1 MTHNNVTTTKETRR
15 LSTAIA
21 METRRFSSPQFKDY
35 AKMKEQEIRDRLY
48 KLIIDAERDSDE
60 YIAYAESVLIDQP
73 MDNHFAWFEDIVPT
87 AIDLLDEFLR
97 EFKRGSENSRNIFA
111 SVKKRCIVDCEV
123 EEYLRDHSWRVK
135 ENVRHNLTKAG
146 TDPKFKEFLD
156 RVLEGYAITDHFGWY
171 EDIVAEVV
179 RQVEAFS
186 EQLSPKTSMNSTKR
200 SGGSGFD
207 IYAWAEQFP
216 CSDFYDQST
225 GYIYK
230 CGDYTRAK
238 QFGLPT
244 PGIAVVD
251 SFTGQLIG
259 YAQKA

>member
-1 MTHNNVTTTKETRR
+1 MTHNNVTSTKETRR

-35 AKMKEQEIRDRLY
+35 AKMKEPEIRDRLY
-48 KLIIDAERDSDE
+48 KLIIDTERDSDE

-186 EQLSPKTSMNSTKR
+186 EQL
-200 SGGSGFD
+200 
-207 IYAWAEQFP
+207 
-216 CSDFYDQST
+216 
-225 GYIYK
+225 
-230 CGDYTRAK
+230 
-238 QFGLPT
+238 
-244 PGIAVVD
+244 
-251 SFTGQLIG
+251 
-259 YAQKA
+259 

>member
-1 MTHNNVTTTKETRR
+1 MRHNNASSTKETRR

-35 AKMKEQEIRDRLY
+35 AKMKEAEIRDRLY
-48 KLIIDAERDSDE
+48 KLTIDTERDNDE

-73 MDNHFAWFEDIVPT
+73 MENHFGWFEDIVAT
-87 AIDLLDEFLR
+87 AIDVLDELLR
-97 EFKRGSENSRNIFA
+97 EFKQGSETTRNLVA

-123 EEYLRDHSWRVK
+123 EEYLWEHSWRVK

-146 TDPKFKEFLD
+146 VDPKFKVFLE
-156 RVLEGYAITDHFGWY
+156 RVLDGYVITDHFGWY
-171 EDIVAEVV
+171 EDIVGEVV

-186 EQLSPKTSMNSTKR
+186 EQLSPKASERSTKR

-207 IYAWAEQFP
+207 IYAWAEQYP
-216 CSDFYDQST
+216 CSDYYEQST

-259 YAQKA
+259 YAQK